1 MADRF
6 DQEFYSTEW
15 RRVLPLGP
23 DGIQPYIRTSRT
35 SRRPG
40 LQAVL
45 GRLIATLGATAQ
57 GVIAFGR
64 LAAIG
69 MARRPMPVAAGA
81 RAERQRPL
89 LRLAHEAAPPAP
101 RRAAAT
107 RRRSRAA

>member
-6 DQEFYSTEW
+6 EQEFYRTQW

-23 DGIQPYIRTSRT
+23 DGIQPYVRTSRS

-45 GRLIATLGATAQ
+45 GRLIATLGAMAQ

-69 MARRPMPVAAGA
+69 MARRPILVAAGA
-81 RAERQRPL
+81 RAKRPGTP
-89 LRLAHEAAPPAP
+89 LRLAHEAP
-101 RRAAAT
+101 RSAAAT
-107 RRRSRAA
+107 RHRSRAA